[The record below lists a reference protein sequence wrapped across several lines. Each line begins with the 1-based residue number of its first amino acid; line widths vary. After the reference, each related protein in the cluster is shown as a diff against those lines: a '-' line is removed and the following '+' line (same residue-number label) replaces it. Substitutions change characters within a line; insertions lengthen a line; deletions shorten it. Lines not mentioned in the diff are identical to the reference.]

1 MARVRI
7 TLVLLKVFLGSPDGS
22 PLVWVCLFP
31 SIASDI
37 PRLSFGKLPT

>member
-1 MARVRI
+1 MAKVRI

-31 SIASDI
+31 SIEDGT
-37 PRLSFGKLPT
+37 PRLSFGMLPT